1 MSDKQTLDAK
11 TLKILKQLKKITCL
25 NCDLP
30 EINQLKKQLNECVRS
45 YEYYRSC

>member
-11 TLKILKQLKKITCL
+11 TLNAFKRLKKVTCL

-30 EINQLKKQLNECVRS
+30 EIHQLREQLNERVK
-45 YEYYRSC
+45 YYGK